1 MAKKMQISYN
11 RQNRILQ
18 LFYEKAIQKKKQQQN
33 DKEKS
38 ENTWRLVT
46 T

>member
-1 MAKKMQISYN
+1 MKISYN

-33 DKEKS
+33 DN
-38 ENTWRLVT
+38 ENI
-46 T
+46 